1 MQIIKDRLCQACYL
15 PLNKRNKG
23 IYCAIDKQFY
33 NESEDN
39 EPSNR
44 KVIYISPLLSAREIQ
59 NS

>member
-23 IYCAIDKQFY
+23 KYCAIDKQFY
-33 NESEDN
+33 NEPEDTQL
-39 EPSNR
+39 SR
-44 KVIYISPLLSAREIQ
+44 RVIYISPLLSAREIQ